1 MRKKTLLLGFISLLA
16 WASCLD
22 SSGQKA
28 TTALQY
34 QSYCG
39 SCHAVPDPAN
49 LPKSIWEAYVLP
61 EMAIKMGIHKT
72 SPLDILAMEKEVY
85 ANEDSLSVFK
95 STIDSATWQQIH
107 DYIISQAPDSIPVDG
122 RRANRSLDLTQFQPT
137 PLFLDEHQAGGI
149 THIRFER
156 DDDQFVIGD
165 AYGKVYTWPE
175 SAENPP
181 RFQSPVISSQQKEGE
196 VYVTEIGYMAPGE
209 QTLGAVYRMGSE
221 TRDTLVRGLRRPVY
235 TQVADLDEAGEA
247 EILICE
253 FGDQQGE
260 LSMLVSTDGK
270 YEKRTLL
277 PVPGTI
283 KVEIEDMNHD
293 GRKDIVVLASQGNEG
308 IYFLYQEKNLQF
320 KAEQVIKLGPEYGS
334 SWFEL
339 IDYNGDN
346 HLDIVL
352 ANGDNADYSVFLKPF
367 HGLRLFMN
375 DGNDDFEETWFYP
388 IYGATRVLTADYDLD
403 GDLDFAVM
411 AFFPDFGNPHDES
424 FVFLEN
430 VDPDQYRFQAYT
442 CEASSLGR
450 WLVMEKGDVDEDG
463 DTDIM
468 LGSFLLPL
476 EKKHTPIMNRW
487 RDEKINLLFL
497 ENTSNS
503 PFDNQ

>member
-22 SSGQKA
+22 SREQKV

-34 QSYCG
+34 QAYCG
-39 SCHAVPDPAN
+39 SCHAVPDPSN
-49 LPKSIWEAYVLP
+49 LPKSIWEEYVLP
-61 EMAIKMGIHKT
+61 EMAVKMGFNQA

-85 ANEDSLSVFK
+85 ANEDNASVFK
-95 STIDSATWQQIH
+95 SGIDSATWQQIH
-107 DYIISQAPDSIPVDG
+107 DYILSQAPDSIPVDG
-122 RRANRSLDLTQFQPT
+122 RRANRNLGLTQFQAT

-149 THIRFER
+149 THIGFER
-156 DDDQFVIGD
+156 GDDQFVIGD
-165 AYGKVYTWPE
+165 SYGKLYTWPE
-175 SAENPP
+175 SADKSL

-235 TQVADLDEAGEA
+235 TQVADLNEEGEA

-253 FGDQQGE
+253 FGDQHGE
-260 LSMLVSTDGK
+260 LSMLVSTAGK

-293 GRKDIVVLASQGNEG
+293 GKKDIVVLASQGNEG
-308 IYFLYQEKNLQF
+308 IYFLYQENNLQF
-320 KAEQVIKLGPEYGS
+320 KAKQVIELGPEYGS

-339 IDYNGDN
+339 IDYNGDG

-375 DGNDDFEETWFYP
+375 DGNDGFEETWFYP
-388 IYGATRVLTADYDLD
+388 IYGATRVLTEDYDLD

-411 AFFPDFGNPHDES
+411 AFFPDFGTPHDES

-430 VDPDQYRFQAYT
+430 VDPGQYRFQAHT

-463 DTDIM
+463 DMDIM

-476 EKKHTPIMNRW
+476 AKEHDDIMDRW

-497 ENTSNS
+497 EN
-503 PFDNQ
+503 QVK